1 MHEQPALFWFVST
14 AVTDPI
20 EFSLIDDDEKVIR
33 PLLET
38 RIAPPVQPGL
48 HQVRLADSGVRL
60 EPGKLYRWSVA
71 VLCDPEHPSNDIVAM
86 GAIERS
92 ERPGEAGLWYDEV
105 MAISEQIQ
113 SAPSDMNLRKKRASL
128 LDQVNLPDVAAYDLR
143 PVAGV
148 SR

>member
-14 AVTDPI
+14 AVNDPI
-20 EFSLIDDDEKVIR
+20 EFSLTDEDEKVIR

-48 HQVRLADSGVRL
+48 HQVRLVDSGVRL
-60 EPGKLYRWSVA
+60 EAGKRYQWSVA

-92 ERPGEAGLWYDEV
+92 ERPDEAGLWYDEV

-113 SAPSDMNLRKKRASL
+113 SAPSDMNLRKKRALL
-128 LDQVNLPDVAAYDLR
+128 LDQVKLSDVAAYDLR
-143 PVAGV
+143 PVARV